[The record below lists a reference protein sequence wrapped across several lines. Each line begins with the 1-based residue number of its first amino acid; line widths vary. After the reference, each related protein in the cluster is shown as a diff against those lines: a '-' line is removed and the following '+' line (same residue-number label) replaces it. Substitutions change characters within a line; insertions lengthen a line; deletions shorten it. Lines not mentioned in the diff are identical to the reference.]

1 MLCEIH
7 TNQRLYP
14 DIEEIYILTGNEV
27 DAEE

>member
-14 DIEEIYILTGNEV
+14 DIEEIYILKENGV
-27 DAEE
+27 CAEE